1 MENLEQYLKRT
12 EEFMFDSLPETG
24 TFKTNPGLKKKVTE
38 DGRFR
43 SFAGDTITFLLDEA
57 IRNKAARM
65 QDILYENCADILA
78 EPIDRSTFHITLHD
92 LSNGEPSDALWR
104 LSEWNRMRVKEIL
117 HDMIGE
123 RSVPIYVEPVNVF
136 NLANTSVVVG
146 LKPANE
152 KSCFRLMELYDR
164 FQSVVYLDYPLTLHI
179 TLGYYKPEIFSS
191 EQCLR
196 LSRTLKELRSLDIG
210 KFVLN
215 KDQLIYQRFDDMNHY
230 VKLI

>member
-12 EEFMFDSLPETG
+12 EEFMFDSFPEIG
-24 TFKTNPGLKKKVTE
+24 NFKTNPGLKKKVAE
-38 DGRFR
+38 DGKFR

-57 IRNKAARM
+57 VKNKAAQM

-78 EPIDRSTFHITLHD
+78 EPVERSAFHITLHD

-104 LSEWNRMRVKEIL
+104 RSEWNRMRVKEIF

-123 RSVPIYVEPVNVF
+123 RSVPIYVKSVNVF
-136 NLANTSVVVG
+136 NLANTSIVIG

-179 TLGYYKPEIFSS
+179 TLGYYKPGIFSS

-196 LSRTLKELRSLDIG
+196 LSQTMKQLYSLDIG
-210 KFVLN
+210 EIVLN
-215 KDQLIYQRFDDMNHY
+215 ENELIYQRFDDMNHY
-230 VKLI
+230 EKII